1 MDFLS
6 GNRPLVGMG
15 GVINYE
21 GGFFGGGDGSDSDPF
36 AISSGGDRN
45 DGAAPTTPE
54 IMVTD
59 PETPN
64 DGRPPWWPPYLPW
77 PPEPGSPYAPIQGT
91 GPMQPTPVGGLPAT
105 PYYSSYSDLQGAIS
119 GAQNPLMMGIGG
131 IVRRP

>member
-36 AISSGGDRN
+36 AISSGGDGN
-45 DGAAPTTPE
+45 DGAAPTAPTEP
-54 IMVTD
+54 TA

-91 GPMQPTPVGGLPAT
+91 GSMQPTPVGGLPAT